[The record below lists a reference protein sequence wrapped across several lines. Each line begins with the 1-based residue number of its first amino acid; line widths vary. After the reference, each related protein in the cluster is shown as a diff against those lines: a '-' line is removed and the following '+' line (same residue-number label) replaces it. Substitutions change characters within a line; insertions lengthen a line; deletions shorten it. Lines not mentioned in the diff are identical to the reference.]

1 MKSLALKGFQ
11 KFLCKAVLIHGATC
25 KLILFL
31 SNLSRF
37 LPNTHALVM
46 ARSASDHTPIKVQ
59 ISTTIPKSN
68 VFRFENF
75 WLNQAGFHDQV
86 RNVLEGFR
94 VTQDQANIISAN
106 FKRLRSSLK
115 KWSSCLAK
123 LSRTIE
129 NCNKV
134 ILFLDKLDEFRLLN
148 VPELR
153 FKMIVKSQVAS
164 LLSWQ

>member
-1 MKSLALKGFQ
+1 M
-11 KFLCKAVLIHGATC
+11 
-25 KLILFL
+25 
-31 SNLSRF
+31 
-37 LPNTHALVM
+37 
-46 ARSASDHTPIKVQ
+46 
-59 ISTTIPKSN
+59 
-68 VFRFENF
+68 
-75 WLNQAGFHDQV
+75 
-86 RNVLEGFR
+86 LEGFR

-134 ILFLDKLDEFRLLN
+134 ILFLDKLDEFCLLN